1 MAEPDCRQARRT
13 DKPTDANLQTQRR
26 CDLPSSQNFGTTE
39 FCLMMSPKNGSA
51 WPVILCCRNLL
62 IFWQQAFYVGFDQ
75 LMLTI
80 LEGGFKVE
88 FELVKFKLYQAKSS
102 KSSKTSTSARF
113 HDLPPM
119 SIGSKPPCFDLR
131 FELTSYLKPPGGK
144 MKPNLPIAETNQ
156 RCGWQAL
163 DITGPLYL
171 CYYGDNFV
179 VGSIWR
185 STTRTTRCHVD
196 VWWFVGFGKISRR
209 PPECSKQSARSSL
222 I

>member
-13 DKPTDANLQTQRR
+13 DKPTDANLQTQRH

-163 DITGPLYL
+163 DITGPNWNVTQFQDVGCFFFGCFQLILIYFSSNLISAMTTATCKALAPRWYL
-171 CYYGDNFV
+171 
-179 VGSIWR
+179 
-185 STTRTTRCHVD
+185 
-196 VWWFVGFGKISRR
+196 
-209 PPECSKQSARSSL
+209 
-222 I
+222 